1 MKERIQRQLDMIKS
15 REHRK
20 LRRDLTEAERAEVL
34 SKINDRSLS
43 YMERATV
50 RLEMFLDME
59 KPVLLEDTRIQGMR
73 TIIDFPD
80 IYAEG
85 EMEEI
90 KKTHWVHERGKVTN
104 LAWDYYTVL
113 KEGLEGRRARL
124 ENGKKADPEYV
135 AMTNRTI
142 DAVEKFADKYADE
155 MDRQGKSDDAATL
168 RRIIRHGA
176 DTLEEAFQLFRIVHF
191 AHWASWCYHNTVGRF
206 DQWAYPFYKNDIE
219 RGILTEETALDL
231 IEDFFLSFN
240 RDSDLYWSLA
250 WGDNGQSMMLGGVK
264 RDGSSAVN
272 ELTYMSME
280 ASRELR
286 MIDPKINLR
295 VDKNTPLDLYEKGT
309 ELTKIGV
316 GFPQYANDDIVI
328 PGLVKVGYDI
338 EDARE
343 YSVAACWEFIVPN
356 IAMDIPNIGAMPLAD
371 IANNIIRT
379 QLNDINSTE
388 EFMEIYAKAVR
399 EKALEITASH
409 KNLFIEPSPMQSLL
423 QVGALEAGRDFSEGS
438 KYNNYGLHGTGYS
451 CAVDQI
457 AAIDSLIFKQGKI
470 TKERLLEGLK
480 DDFETDKELR
490 YILRNEADK
499 VGRDDSANEI
509 GNQVLDIFAKSLEG
523 IKNERGGIYRA
534 GTGSAMYYVWHGETL
549 SATADGRDKG
559 ASLPANFSPSLF
571 ITNAGPFSAL
581 KGFAP
586 ASLVNAVN
594 GGPMTFELHE
604 SVFNSDD
611 SIEKVATLV
620 RSYIQEGGHQLQ
632 INSVNNEKMRKAQEN
647 PEEYKDLIVRV
658 WGWSGHFVEMDKCY
672 QDQIIQRHEFGV

>member
-20 LRRDLTEAERAEVL
+20 QRRELTAEERADVL
-34 SKINDRSLS
+34 AKITDRNLS
-43 YMERATV
+43 YMERAV
-50 RLEMFLDME
+50 LRLELFLDME

-85 EMEEI
+85 ELEEI

-104 LAWDYYTVL
+104 LAWDYNTVL
-113 KEGLEGRRARL
+113 SEGLEGRRTRL
-124 ENGKKADPEYV
+124 ENGKKSDPEYV
-135 AMTNRTI
+135 VMTNRTI

-155 MDRQGKSDDAATL
+155 MDRQGKSKDAETL
-168 RRIIRHGA
+168 RRTVRYGA
-176 DTLEEAFQLFRIVHF
+176 DTLEEAFQVFRIVHF
-191 AHWASWCYHNTVGRF
+191 ALWASWCYHNTVGRF
-206 DQWAYPFYKNDIE
+206 DQWAYPFYKKDIE

-264 RDGSSAVN
+264 RDGTSAVN

-295 VDKNTPLDLYEKGT
+295 VDKNTPLELFERGT
-309 ELTKIGV
+309 ELTKTGV

-338 EDARE
+338 EDARD

-371 IANNIIRT
+371 IANNIIRN

-388 EFMEIYAKAVR
+388 EFMEIYAKALR
-399 EKALEITASH
+399 EKALEITESH
-409 KNLFIEPSPMQSLL
+409 KNLFIEPSPMQSMLV
-423 QVGALEAGRDFSEGS
+423 QGALEEGRDFSEGS

-470 TKERLLEGLK
+470 TKERLLEGLAN
-480 DDFETDKELR
+480 DFETDKELR
-490 YILRNEADK
+490 YMLRNEADK
-499 VGRDDSANEI
+499 IGRDDSANEI
-509 GNQVLDIFAKSLEG
+509 GNQVLDLFAKSLEG

-586 ASLVNAVN
+586 ASLVDAVN

-604 SVFNSDD
+604 SVFNSEDA
-611 SIEKVATLV
+611 ITKVATLV

>member
-34 SKINDRSLS
+34 SRITDRSLS

-124 ENGKKADPEYV
+124 ENGKKSDSEYV
-135 AMTNRTI
+135 VMTNRTI
-142 DAVEKFADKYADE
+142 DAVERFADKYADE
-155 MDRQGKSDDAATL
+155 MDRQGKTEDAETL
-168 RRIIRHGA
+168 RRTVRNGA
-176 DTLEEAFQLFRIVHF
+176 DTMEEALQVFRIVHF
-191 AHWASWCYHNTVGRF
+191 ALWASWCYHNTVGRF
-206 DQWAYPFYKNDIE
+206 DQWIYPFYKNDIE
-219 RGILTEETALDL
+219 RGILTDETALDL

-264 RDGSSAVN
+264 RDGTSAVN
-272 ELTYMSME
+272 ELTYMCME

-295 VDKNTPLDLYEKGT
+295 VDKNTPLELYEKGT

-338 EDARE
+338 EDARD

-371 IANNIIRT
+371 IANTIIRT
-379 QLNDINSTE
+379 KLKDINSTE
-388 EFMEIYAKAVR
+388 EFMEIYANAVR
-399 EKALEITASH
+399 EKALEITEAH

-423 QVGALEAGRDFSEGS
+423 QVGALEEGRDFSEGS

-457 AAIDSLIFKQGKI
+457 AAVDSLVFKQGKV
-470 TKERLLEGLK
+470 TKERLLAALE
-480 DDFETDKELR
+480 DDFATDKELR
-490 YILRNEADK
+490 FMLRNEADK
-499 VGRDDSANEI
+499 IGRDDSANEI

-534 GTGSAMYYVWHGETL
+534 GTGSAMYYVWHGENL

-586 ASLVNAVN
+586 DSLVNAVN

-604 SVFNSDD
+604 TVFNGED
-611 SIEKVATLV
+611 SIKKVATLV
-620 RSYIQEGGHQLQ
+620 RSYILEGGHQLQ